1 MAGQLR
7 VDEITNEAGTGSPDF
22 VNGVVLGDW
31 TLSPSGTDI
40 VFSYNGTPV
49 FKITSAG
56 AVVAKDNVT
65 AYGTV

>member
-7 VDEITNEAGTGSPDF
+7 VDEITDEAGTGSPDF
-22 VNGVVLGDW
+22 INGVSLGNWVL
-31 TLSPSGTDI
+31 TQVGTAI
-40 VFSYNGTPV
+40 VFSYNGTAV

-56 AVVAKDNVT
+56 AVVAADNVT